1 LLSSITYGAGTATVT
16 FIYKT
21 RPDLGV
27 DLSGGMPV
35 FRHRRLWKIRT
46 ETATTLYS
54 HYVLQYE
61 DETES
66 DPVTGQPTDCNNV
79 EATAV
84 DAPKHSLLRKVHRTG
99 DTASDPQRVIRC
111 NKYHHEPIEWD
122 NGQTLESVPNPFWN
136 EPNNEPSEP
145 FIPTDNS
152 WKLIPAEL
160 DGDGRTDLILLGYI
174 ANGPLPLPEITKT
187 PHRVFLA
194 TPNRPEPFVGAGGAS
209 EASLLARSWEDKL
222 QATLDSSIWKDRKG
236 HAVHDIDGDS
246 FPEVITEGGG
256 TALIEKARDAPG
268 SGALSWQPIANNL
281 DDCDL
286 RYGEL
291 SDVDGDR
298 RPDVIVRAHGADG
311 LCGARHE
318 TRWIRN
324 TGAAP
329 WFDSATSQGLSV
341 PLEGTSLPQAWTEA
355 VANCPS
361 GVMPPSDYYPDADG
375 NGEHD
380 DWTVKG
386 YVADQTR
393 FLDVNNDRIADAS
406 IALYACWSVNDEERW
421 KANYASKYSKI
432 WFGTGKGTF
441 IDSGLSAGPPLLLDP
456 VDWSP
461 AGVDDGV
468 DDEWPYDTRIEG
480 GTFSMVDLD
489 GDHKSEMLQ
498 STFGTTIL
506 HGDQGEPQGLGIG
519 AQGCSSFA
527 PRGTTAATDEDIEVG
542 FHVTPDAL
550 LVPESVPE
558 PPNPLVASYVGA
570 AWDCHQKTV
579 TPAWGDFDGDG
590 DLDLLTIVGETGRWT
605 VVLQRSTREVSEGRM
620 IETDNEHGGRTRLIW
635 GFSAE
640 LPNSNPSLPVNLEV
654 IQQVKGPGATRTMTY
669 RDGARRGDQVTA
681 FEEVTVAGDRGGVEI
696 YSFIVSPHAMGKQH
710 FGVRYRENGTVEHVT
725 SLIHGQLYSSGF
737 YSNFDDPYFNPL
749 VRRCEYDVG
758 FNAVNLDE
766 LDNQCTELP
775 WLAPDVP
782 QTGGFNDN
790 LQPVTRDN
798 YRMILGHDRSAET
811 PLEKTTFAKVWGVSM
826 GSRVLPPAI
835 TTTAPPSFQQA
846 FSGALLGATTTFRFG
861 APGFYWPVPAT
872 LSGKIPD
879 VVAQEAAYQYPPIAV
894 GGSPPIVH
902 VTDYGYDNEV
912 RKLAVR
918 YEHRDLSTRADD
930 RRVDFTWG
938 QPSSDGYWYRLLF
951 ETTNDGAGNRLA
963 RLERS
968 LFSKLGFDAPTS
980 VSHCGLTSPGD
991 CDVHK
996 YEYNTNGTLKKHF
1009 LPDNSFES
1017 WTRLSWCGEPL
1028 THTDPAN
1035 RVTIFTRDSRCLA
1048 QTVRREGATTT
1059 FTYDP
1064 LLRPI
1069 KVVADPGAGVSTT
1082 KVTHSLY
1089 YEDDPTYQADVLARE
1104 DYLYSEPRR
1113 AVRRGD
1119 GQLELIYEDGLGRTT
1134 LRTRCADSGTDTS
1147 GGSISQ
1153 VACANT
1159 GSKRHLEWNLYGT
1172 DGLLKVASA
1181 PVGGLP
1187 FGGIETPTTTG
1198 YGHDGQNRPIIVMEP
1213 VHEPGQIEWRVDKIK
1228 YFAGSEERV
1237 EPTATGV
1244 TTTRRTHSTLGESL
1258 IADSA
1263 VRSTITRDRLGLVTS
1278 VTEAD
1283 GKITR
1288 LDYDARHRL
1297 ASEKRVD
1304 AVGQLVLENCL
1315 MPNGTTQLRSYV
1327 HTITARDARGRV
1339 LQEELPDGSVL
1350 AYTYDDADRIRSRK
1364 VNGTTVRSYT
1374 YTAPTA
1380 LKKGVV
1386 RVTDELGGMSS
1397 TALID
1402 GLGRTWNRTASRVN
1416 DRVTYDTA
1424 GRVTTMT
1431 NVDNLVTQYVHN
1443 IQDDITS
1450 VVDPRTGTT
1459 TYNRDGSGRLTSI
1472 VDADGATETFSYTYS
1487 GAPYQHYRGTWL
1499 VAERDYDPRG
1509 QIVNSVDDG
1518 VVKAM
1523 TYDTLGR
1530 LTKLREGVSGGG
1542 QLRETNIDYDAANR
1556 VTEIARSPVAGLLT
1570 ATTLIHYDDWG
1581 RPYEVVDPSG
1591 QRISREFDAAGRIRR
1606 VTDQEDATL
1615 ESKYDEFGRV
1625 TDHQLP
1631 GAGWRHTRY
1640 FGRQTYEGEPNLWR
1654 IESYDDETI
1663 PKNEKIQRYTDGT
1676 GHTLAEVRPDGSST
1690 KWIWSTGRVSR
1701 QEIRSGAAVY
1711 RATDFDY
1718 DANGRLDSETR
1729 GPYVVNHQYTNAGR
1743 LWRTTTPDDTLE
1755 RTYEHGLLATET
1767 QAGVRHRFL
1776 RGPTKTWVT
1785 GEQSQRGTGPVR
1797 FTEIGRDGLGR
1808 VASMETNDGTHAEGV
1823 RTFSLYDHYGKP
1835 WFEQNTIGSI
1845 NVVTGWVYDRKGRPL
1860 SRTTSGTGLP
1870 RRQTTWSWYH
1880 NDVLAAVHT
1889 PSNKV
1894 LAYNYGQRFDHQLD
1908 DVKLDGTIV
1917 AQVNARDLRGAITAM
1932 TVVTPVKPQR
1942 RTYGHDALGRT
1953 HTRTSGPPLPAT
1965 ADFEWNATFHP
1976 DGGLSTETI
1985 RANVDSWSKI
1995 YEYDAAGRLVLEV
2008 AGKTDTTYDY
2018 VLDAAGNRL
2027 TTNVTPASGVTTA
2040 VMNARYDGPKLV
2052 RVNTTA
2058 LAYNEWNEVSADH
2071 HGNAYTRSV
2080 DGDLA
2085 AITHNG
2091 ATTVFRRDARAVPI
2105 AAIEAF
2111 GGDNFGTRR
2120 TAWGLRAGLPLEV
2133 EEADGTVLTYLKV
2146 EGIHVGTAE
2155 NGVLTGVSTD
2165 PRETELKHGGQV
2177 FGAPTSFGEGTVA
2190 PNNSDERFMFAM
2202 LQRVPSASEV
2212 MLARRRTYDPTTG
2225 RWLEPDPKGAAG
2237 GLELFHFNLN
2247 DPVNFV
2253 DPMGTTPVAIGADC
2267 STDADPP
2274 IIHFDPIRPQLHE
2287 ALGMEAPPSTFDVIA
2302 GSSLG
2307 LSAFLT
2313 SLAEGSEWILDI
2325 DGSSNGPY
2333 SQGPLC
2339 VVNCAKHGEQAPE
2352 GETVEFTPEK
2362 PGDAAEEI
2370 VVHAKEKQGFLKG
2383 LFGKKGDDDDSGHK
2397 SKKLWGGGEPSGLVA
2412 DEFAD
2417 IQRKRATARQTDN
2430 RITGRDPSGRATH
2443 HALEASGYIID
2454 QAAPEWW
2461 PRSDAYRVF
2470 HGRAPDSEFDRWY
2483 RLYHGGEVVPTSVWD
2498 ETKGEFIGKP
2508 GGLFMISLVEMARG
2522 GPSVMAEEATIAI
2535 GVGGIITW
2543 GTAAYRWARSVTNF
2557 DDVVEAGLIGVQEG
2571 AAEAEAAM
2579 VPVFDAA
2586 AERVAAEGAAGG
2598 IWPLER
2604 NLGTLEAGVSAA
2616 ETRAAT
2622 FKEILEV
2629 AASDSTPGL
2638 TQAGSAW
2645 QKHTTVAGGKRAEAT
2660 LPKLNKLGE
2669 RNAAGQDLAGQ
2680 ILNHPDARLVTTGRQ
2695 INVTVPAAR
2704 GTQGVYGLRVTP
2716 EGGFGFNQ
2724 FPTKHQDL
2732 FEIQFNWM
2740 EPW

>member
-1 LLSSITYGAGTATVT
+1 MRGVQVCSFILLVMFGSLARAEEGGRTVVADPGLAFGDWGERVTLDLPPAALGTKPDVSLVASHQAKDTEVGTGWRLQATSVIRRRSLTNGVPQLDSSMAASLFQIDGMELVKVTGPGAAHYQPETYDGSRFDYNQTTNTWTRKRDGWIWTYGDAAAGATRSIVSFPFRVPGGCVAHCNTESWFLRSVDDPFNNRIAYTYSVPDTPTAFAAQYPSYPSSKEHLLSSITYGAGSATVS

-46 ETATTLYS
+46 TTGNGTTLYS
-54 HYVLQYE
+54 HYVFQYE
-61 DETES
+61 DETRS
-66 DPVTGQPTDCNNV
+66 DAITGQPTDCNNV
-79 EATAV
+79 EATVV

-99 DTASDPQRVIRC
+99 DTSSEPQRVIRC
-111 NKYHHEPIEWD
+111 NKYHHEPIEWES
-122 NGQTLESVPNPFWN
+122 GQRIESVIPNPFAT
-136 EPNNEPSEP
+136 EP

-160 DGDGRTDLILLGYI
+160 DGDGRTDLILLAYI
-174 ANGPLPLPEITKT
+174 ANGPIPAPPGGVQTNT
-187 PHRVFLA
+187 PHQVFLA
-194 TPNRPEPFVGAGGAS
+194 TPNRPDPFVGAGGAS
-209 EASLLARSWEDKL
+209 EASLLADAWQDKVRT
-222 QATLDSSIWKDRKG
+222 QFGASIWTGRKG
-236 HAVHDIDGDS
+236 HAVADIDQDGA
-246 FPEVITEGGG
+246 PELIAEGGG
-256 TALIEKARDAPG
+256 TASIEKAQEAPG
-268 SGALSWQPIANNL
+268 SGALTWQPIANNL

-311 LCGARHE
+311 LCGAEDE

-329 WFDSATSQGLSV
+329 WFDSATSQRLSV
-341 PLEGTSLPQAWTEA
+341 PLESTSLPQAWTEA

-375 NGEHD
+375 NEEHD
-380 DWTVKG
+380 DWTVEG

-393 FLDVNNDRIADAS
+393 FGDFNGDGIADAS
-406 IALYACWSVNDEERW
+406 IALYACWSDVNGRW
-421 KANYASKYSKI
+421 KANDGRLELPVPVQPKRIIEIPDSRYSGM
-432 WFGTGKGTF
+432 FLGTARDTF
-441 IDSGLSAGPPLLLDP
+441 INSGLSAGPPLLLDP
-456 VDWSP
+456 VDWG
-461 AGVDDGV
+461 ATG
-468 DDEWPYDTRIEG
+468 DTRITG

-498 STFGTTIL
+498 STLGSTQSGS
-506 HGDQGEPQGLGIG
+506 GDPPVPEGLGIG
-519 AQGCSSFA
+519 SQGCSSFA
-527 PRGTTAATDEDIEVG
+527 PRNTTAATDEDIEVG
-542 FHVTPDAL
+542 FHVTPNAL
-550 LVPESVPE
+550 LVPGPA
-558 PPNPLVASYVGA
+558 NPLVTSYVGP
-570 AWDCHQKTV
+570 AWDCKQQTV
-579 TPAWGDFDGDG
+579 TPVWGDFNGDG
-590 DLDLLTIVGETGRWT
+590 FLDLLTITGVESFGTGWT
-605 VVLQRSTREVSEGRM
+605 VVLRRSTREVSEGRM
-620 IETDNEHGGRTRLIW
+620 IETDNEHGGRTRLTW

-654 IQQVKGPGATRTMTY
+654 IQQVKGPGGTRTMTY

-696 YSFIVSPHAMGKQH
+696 YSFIVSPYAMGKQH

-725 SLIHGQLYSSGF
+725 SLRHGQASQLGF
-737 YSNFDDPYFNPL
+737 SVNLDKPYHNPV

-758 FNAVNLDE
+758 FSAVNLDQ
-766 LDNQCTELP
+766 LDIQCTELP

-835 TTTAPPSFQQA
+835 ATTAPPSFQQA
-846 FSGALLGATTTFRFG
+846 FSGALRGATTTFRFG
-861 APGFYWPVPAT
+861 APGFYWPVPPT

-894 GGSPPIVH
+894 GGSSSKVYAWDYAYDHPI
-902 VTDYGYDNEV
+902 

-1017 WTRLSWCGEPL
+1017 WTRLAWCGEPL

-1069 KVVADPGAGVSTT
+1069 KVVADPGAGVRAT
-1082 KVTHSLY
+1082 KVTRSFY
-1089 YEDDPTYQADVLARE
+1089 YDDKPTYQANVLARE
-1104 DYLYSEPRR
+1104 DYSYIEPRR

-1134 LRTRCADSGTDTS
+1134 LRTRCADTGTDTS

-1172 DGLLKVASA
+1172 DGLLKVATA

-1263 VRSTITRDRLGLVTS
+1263 VRSTITRDRVGLVTS

-1288 LDYDARHRL
+1288 LDYDARYRL

-1304 AVGQLVLENCL
+1304 AAGQLVLENCL

-1339 LQEELPDGSVL
+1339 TEETLPDGSL
-1350 AYTYDDADRIRSRK
+1350 LTYTYDKANRILTRRLHGK
-1364 VNGTTVRSYT
+1364 LVRSYT

-1380 LKKGVV
+1380 FAKGTV

-1397 TALID
+1397 TLSID
-1402 GLGRTWNRTASRVN
+1402 GLGRTLSRTAARVN
-1416 DRVTYDTA
+1416 EQLTYDMA
-1424 GRVTTMT
+1424 GRVTTMS
-1431 NVDNLVTQYVHN
+1431 NVDGLVTQYFYD
-1443 IQDDITS
+1443 IQDDLTS
-1450 VVDPRTGTT
+1450 IVDPRTGTT
-1459 TYNRDGSGRLTSI
+1459 AYNRDASGRLFSI

-1509 QIVNSVDDG
+1509 LVVNSVDDG

-1542 QLRETNIDYDAANR
+1542 QLRVTNVGYDAADR

-1570 ATTLIHYDDWG
+1570 ATTLMDYDDWG
-1581 RPYEVVDPSG
+1581 RSYKVVDPSG

-1615 ESKYDEFGRV
+1615 ETKYDEFGRV

-1711 RATDFDY
+1711 RAIDFHY

-1729 GPYVVNHQYTNAGR
+1729 GPYVVSHQYTNAGR
-1743 LWRTTTPDDTLE
+1743 LWRTRTPDE
-1755 RTYEHGLLATET
+1755 
-1767 QAGVRHRFL
+1767 
-1776 RGPTKTWVT
+1776 
-1785 GEQSQRGTGPVR
+1785 
-1797 FTEIGRDGLGR
+1797 
-1808 VASMETNDGTHAEGV
+1808 
-1823 RTFSLYDHYGKP
+1823 
-1835 WFEQNTIGSI
+1835 SI
-1845 NVVTGWVYDRKGRPL
+1845 
-1860 SRTTSGTGLP
+1860 
-1870 RRQTTWSWYH
+1870 
-1880 NDVLAAVHT
+1880 
-1889 PSNKV
+1889 
-1894 LAYNYGQRFDHQLD
+1894 
-1908 DVKLDGTIV
+1908 
-1917 AQVNARDLRGAITAM
+1917 
-1932 TVVTPVKPQR
+1932 
-1942 RTYGHDALGRT
+1942 
-1953 HTRTSGPPLPAT
+1953 
-1965 ADFEWNATFHP
+1965 
-1976 DGGLSTETI
+1976 
-1985 RANVDSWSKI
+1985 
-1995 YEYDAAGRLVLEV
+1995 
-2008 AGKTDTTYDY
+2008 
-2018 VLDAAGNRL
+2018 
-2027 TTNVTPASGVTTA
+2027 
-2040 VMNARYDGPKLV
+2040 
-2052 RVNTTA
+2052 
-2058 LAYNEWNEVSADH
+2058 
-2071 HGNAYTRSV
+2071 
-2080 DGDLA
+2080 
-2085 AITHNG
+2085 
-2091 ATTVFRRDARAVPI
+2091 PI
-2105 AAIEAF
+2105 
-2111 GGDNFGTRR
+2111 
-2120 TAWGLRAGLPLEV
+2120 
-2133 EEADGTVLTYLKV
+2133 EE
-2146 EGIHVGTAE
+2146 
-2155 NGVLTGVSTD
+2155 
-2165 PRETELKHGGQV
+2165 
-2177 FGAPTSFGEGTVA
+2177 
-2190 PNNSDERFMFAM
+2190 
-2202 LQRVPSASEV
+2202 
-2212 MLARRRTYDPTTG
+2212 
-2225 RWLEPDPKGAAG
+2225 
-2237 GLELFHFNLN
+2237 
-2247 DPVNFV
+2247 
-2253 DPMGTTPVAIGADC
+2253 
-2267 STDADPP
+2267 
-2274 IIHFDPIRPQLHE
+2274 
-2287 ALGMEAPPSTFDVIA
+2287 
-2302 GSSLG
+2302 
-2307 LSAFLT
+2307 
-2313 SLAEGSEWILDI
+2313 
-2325 DGSSNGPY
+2325 
-2333 SQGPLC
+2333 
-2339 VVNCAKHGEQAPE
+2339 
-2352 GETVEFTPEK
+2352 
-2362 PGDAAEEI
+2362 
-2370 VVHAKEKQGFLKG
+2370 
-2383 LFGKKGDDDDSGHK
+2383 
-2397 SKKLWGGGEPSGLVA
+2397 
-2412 DEFAD
+2412 
-2417 IQRKRATARQTDN
+2417 
-2430 RITGRDPSGRATH
+2430 
-2443 HALEASGYIID
+2443 
-2454 QAAPEWW
+2454 
-2461 PRSDAYRVF
+2461 
-2470 HGRAPDSEFDRWY
+2470 
-2483 RLYHGGEVVPTSVWD
+2483 
-2498 ETKGEFIGKP
+2498 
-2508 GGLFMISLVEMARG
+2508 
-2522 GPSVMAEEATIAI
+2522 
-2535 GVGGIITW
+2535 
-2543 GTAAYRWARSVTNF
+2543 
-2557 DDVVEAGLIGVQEG
+2557 
-2571 AAEAEAAM
+2571 
-2579 VPVFDAA
+2579 
-2586 AERVAAEGAAGG
+2586 
-2598 IWPLER
+2598 
-2604 NLGTLEAGVSAA
+2604 
-2616 ETRAAT
+2616 
-2622 FKEILEV
+2622 
-2629 AASDSTPGL
+2629 
-2638 TQAGSAW
+2638 
-2645 QKHTTVAGGKRAEAT
+2645 
-2660 LPKLNKLGE
+2660 
-2669 RNAAGQDLAGQ
+2669 
-2680 ILNHPDARLVTTGRQ
+2680 
-2695 INVTVPAAR
+2695 
-2704 GTQGVYGLRVTP
+2704 
-2716 EGGFGFNQ
+2716 
-2724 FPTKHQDL
+2724 
-2732 FEIQFNWM
+2732 
-2740 EPW
+2740 